1 MILYLTHH
9 TQYICQSFVEEKLK
23 LRKGYFEKQFE
34 SESHDR
40 EIDQSFAIHNGP
52 LQDEKDEN

>member
-34 SESHDR
+34 SETNDR
-40 EIDQSFAIHNGP
+40 ELD
-52 LQDEKDEN
+52 